1 MEPLRHA
8 ALCLTHRPLLAS
20 GYRPS
25 REPHNVAFAPGGD
38 AVRLRL
44 GTGLGRV
51 DLSVRIRYRLVEPP
65 PAVSRGWGIE
75 TISYLY
81 AILDREGREI
91 LAYHW
96 HPFAR
101 GPGFPHLHLSGRIGV
116 LPIGGQA
123 PPVALGG
130 MHLPT
135 EEITFPAIV
144 RLLLAE
150 FDAAPRRQN
159 WAAVVAAGDAAGRAQ
174 RAGPS

>member
-1 MEPLRHA
+1 MEPLRQS
-8 ALCLTHRPLLAS
+8 ALCVTDRPLLAQ

-25 REPHNVAFAPGGD
+25 REPHSVAFAPDGD
-38 AVRLRL
+38 AVRVRL
-44 GTGLGRV
+44 GAGWGRV
-51 DLSVRIRYRLVEPP
+51 DLFVRIRYRLVEPSR
-65 PAVSRGWGIE
+65 ASSRGWGIE
-75 TISYLY
+75 TIGYLY
-81 AILDREGREI
+81 VILDREGREI

-116 LPIGGQA
+116 LPLGEQA

-150 FDAAPRRQN
+150 FAAAPRRQD
-159 WAAVVAAGDAAGRAQ
+159 WAAVVAASEAACRAQ
-174 RAGPS
+174 RAALQ